1 MRNPSEPAVRPDCTN
16 RSDTDCKSYNCATHN
31 LTTCRAGGVTPN
43 RLSVAGALALAVLA
57 VAVQHGAGAQPADKV
72 ARVRVLW
79 PGELSPAATQLFAR
93 FREALRGLGWVE
105 GRNLALDFRA
115 AEGRSERLPEL
126 AAALV
131 ETQPDVDSDD
141 GSAGSSA
148 GDRNHSDR
156 VRSGGRTRQKRACSQ
171 PLAAR
176 RQPHRIGGHAPELHA
191 KRLEV
196 LKDAFP
202 RVRRIAVVWNPTN
215 VLVYDAAG
223 ELRAAGPALGVELGS
238 IQIRRREEFPAV
250 FRQIEQSGADALS
263 FLGDTTQLAPNTG
276 DTIALAATNRL
287 PAIPP
292 YRRYVDAGG
301 LLSYGSN
308 IGDFFARAA
317 TTVDKVLKGAKPADL
332 PVEQPT
338 KFELVINLKTARAM
352 GFDFPQAFLER
363 ADEVIE

>member
-1 MRNPSEPAVRPDCTN
+1 M
-16 RSDTDCKSYNCATHN
+16 
-31 LTTCRAGGVTPN
+31 N

-72 ARVRVLW
+72 ARVGVLW

-131 ETQPDVDSDD
+131 ETQPDVILTTAPQALQRATATIPIVFVAAAEPVRNGLVRSLSRPGGNLT
-141 GSAGSSA
+141 GSA
-148 GDRNHSDR
+148 DM
-156 VRSGGRTRQKRACSQ
+156 
-171 PLAAR
+171 PL
-176 RQPHRIGGHAPELHA
+176 ELHA

-223 ELRAAGPALGVELGS
+223 ELRAAGPALGVELDLSRSAAARSSLRSSAKSNSPAPMRSRFSETRRCSPPTPGHDRAGGHEPPS
-238 IQIRRREEFPAV
+238 RDLSLPALRRRWRSPLLRVEH
-250 FRQIEQSGADALS
+250 R
-263 FLGDTTQLAPNTG
+263 
-276 DTIALAATNRL
+276 
-287 PAIPP
+287 
-292 YRRYVDAGG
+292 G
-301 LLSYGSN
+301 LLRPRRDHRRQGPQ
-308 IGDFFARAA
+308 GRQAR
-317 TTVDKVLKGAKPADL
+317 
-332 PVEQPT
+332 
-338 KFELVINLKTARAM
+338 
-352 GFDFPQAFLER
+352 
-363 ADEVIE
+363 